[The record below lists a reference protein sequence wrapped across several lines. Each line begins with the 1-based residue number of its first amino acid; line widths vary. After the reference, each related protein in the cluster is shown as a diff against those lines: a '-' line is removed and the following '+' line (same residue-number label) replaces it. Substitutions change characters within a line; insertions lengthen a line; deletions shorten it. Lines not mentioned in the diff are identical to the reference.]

1 MQHEIDKSKHGARAD
16 AMVSAIE
23 TCVHC
28 GFCLSAC
35 PTYSVLGEE
44 MDSPRGRIYLM
55 KNVLEGSLETESA
68 QPYIDRCLGC
78 MACVTACP
86 SGVEYGDLLT
96 GYRALTE
103 AQRERPLMDATA
115 RTLISE
121 TLPYPNRFR
130 LAVQTG
136 GVSKFFQNALP
147 EKLAAMVGMIPDS
160 LPKSEPLPE
169 IYPAKGERRAR
180 VALLAGCVQQVLAP
194 DINWA
199 TLRVLAENGI
209 ETVIPKKQGCCGSIM
224 MHIGEDKRAMQF
236 ARNNLNV
243 FPNDVDAIITNAAG
257 CGSGMHEY
265 GLLFAGDKDEARAKN
280 FAHRVKDISV
290 FLAELGIIQPK
301 PMQKPLRVA
310 YHDACH
316 LLHAQKIHSA
326 PRNLLKSIP
335 NINLVELFEA
345 GMCCGSAGTYNLEQP
360 EIASEL
366 GQRKAQAIVDAAVDI
381 VVTGNIGCMTQLETH
396 LKQMK
401 QHIPVVH
408 TIQLLDRAYR
418 GGINI

>member
-1 MQHEIDKSKHGARAD
+1 MQHEIDKGRHGARAD

-23 TCVHC
+23 NCVHC

-55 KNVLEGSLETESA
+55 KNVLEENLEAEAA

-78 MACVTACP
+78 MACVTSCP

-96 GYRALTE
+96 GYRALIE
-103 AQRERPLMDATA
+103 PQRERPLMDATA
-115 RTLISE
+115 RTLICE

-136 GVSKFFQNALP
+136 AVSKFFQNALP
-147 EKLAAMVGMIPDS
+147 EKLAAMVGMIPDA

-199 TLRVLAENGI
+199 TLRVLAENGV
-209 ETVIPKKQGCCGSIM
+209 ETIIPKQQGCCGSIM

-236 ARNNLNV
+236 ARKNLNA
-243 FPNDVDAIITNAAG
+243 FPDDIDAIITNAAG

-265 GLLFAGDKDEARAKN
+265 GLLFEDEKDETRAKN
-280 FAHRVKDISV
+280 FAHKVKDISV
-290 FLAELGIIQPK
+290 FLDELGIIQP
-301 PMQKPLRVA
+301 QAVSKPLRVG

-316 LLHAQKIHSA
+316 LLHAQKIHAA
-326 PRNLLKSIP
+326 PRNLLRGIP
-335 NINLVELFEA
+335 NVELVELFEA

-366 GQRKAQAIVDAAVDI
+366 GQRKAQAIIDANVDM

-396 LKQMK
+396 LKQMG
-401 QHIPVVH
+401 QNIPILH
-408 TIQLLDRAYR
+408 TIQLLDWAYS
-418 GGINI
+418 GISNK